1 MNEEVHI
8 GFESYLNNE
17 MPTEEKIAFESKLN
31 TDTEFNKS
39 FSLYKETTQFLDNK
53 FSDKTADFK
62 QNLQCISKEYFADNQ
77 QNKPKVIAFKP
88 WYYAVAASVTMLLGT
103 WFVMQNSNPVYS
115 DYDQH
120 ESAYFMERGEGDVN
134 LKETQDF
141 FNAKEYQKAV
151 TAFEKIT
158 DLNNPEFQYYY
169 AIALIETN
177 NYQKADA
184 VLKTIH
190 QGTSSY
196 KDKAIWYLALSNLK
210 QEKLDECKKLL
221 EQIPADAE
229 DYEKA
234 QDLLHDLE

>member
-1 MNEEVHI
+1 MNEEIYI

-17 MPTEEKIAFESKLN
+17 MPNEEKIAFESKLK
-31 TDTEFNKS
+31 TDIEFSKS
-39 FSLYKETTQFLDNK
+39 FNLYKETTQFLDNK
-53 FSDKTADFK
+53 FSYKTADFK
-62 QNLQCISKEYFADNQ
+62 QNLQSISKEYFAENQ
-77 QNKPKVIAFKP
+77 LSKPKVIAFIP

-120 ESAYFMERGEGDVN
+120 ESAYFMERGEENVN
-134 LKETQDF
+134 LKNAQDF
-141 FNAKEYQKAV
+141 FNAKEYKKAV
-151 TAFEKIT
+151 TAFEKVT
-158 DLNNPEFQYYY
+158 DLNNPELQYFY

-177 NYQKADA
+177 NYQKADTL
-184 VLKTIH
+184 LKTIH

-210 QEKLDECKKLL
+210 QEQWDECKKLL
-221 EQIPADAE
+221 GQIPSDAE